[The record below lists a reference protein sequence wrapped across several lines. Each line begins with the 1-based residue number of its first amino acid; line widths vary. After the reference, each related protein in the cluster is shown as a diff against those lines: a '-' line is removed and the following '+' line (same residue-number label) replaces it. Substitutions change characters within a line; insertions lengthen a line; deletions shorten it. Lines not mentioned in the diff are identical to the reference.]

1 MEMVVG
7 VIDNLMENN
16 VLPFIMF
23 LYEEKDKV

>member
-7 VIDNLMENN
+7 VIDTLMEKN

-23 LYEEKDKV
+23 LYGDKKD